1 MIQVDRYL
9 LNKPLSPWR
18 ISNFENFNRT
28 SFFRSSISG
37 LMKRYVRNKGKMS
50 MINRFRGEFEAEPR
64 GQRHDT
70 LRKKGAKAGKA
81 ATCG

>member
-1 MIQVDRYL
+1 
-9 LNKPLSPWR
+9 
-18 ISNFENFNRT
+18 
-28 SFFRSSISG
+28 
-37 LMKRYVRNKGKMS
+37 MKRYVRYNKGKMS

-70 LRKKGAKAGKA
+70 VRKKGAKAGKA